1 MNPLRRPRVGLERCH
16 PYTDETTGVQEEE
29 EGVHEVQGQKKA
41 GIPKNAGL
49 RYVWKAVIEARVK
62 ISGDFPKFP
71 KSLERAGRPLL
82 ESVPA
87 SRVLAQ

>member
-1 MNPLRRPRVGLERCH
+1 MKPLGSRKRKRVFTKCRAK
-16 PYTDETTGVQEEE
+16 
-29 EGVHEVQGQKKA
+29 KKA